1 MTNEQQKAKE
11 LAELLN
17 AFSEGNQ
24 LEFAYGNEWAE
35 YKPSNLYRIL
45 TDFQSGDLVI
55 RIKPETKR
63 VPLTMQ
69 DLIDRINSHKPM
81 YVKHGK
87 AHRAIQ
93 DFNDETVFFFDDEFT
108 YEQFMWLV
116 WYDNTP
122 CYKEVECDYLELID
136 NYGDK
141 FTVKTDLLKQKSLY
155 FDVYY
160 EDENATSSLSITA
173 VIKLRDFLNK
183 FIEANNE

>member
-1 MTNEQQKAKE
+1 MTNEQIKAKE
-11 LAELLN
+11 LVELLN
-17 AFSEGNQ
+17 AFADGKQ
-24 LEFAYGNEWAE
+24 LEYNFYPENEWRKIEDVESIIIAIKAGYE
-35 YKPSNLYRIL
+35 
-45 TDFQSGDLVI
+45 I

-108 YEQFMWLV
+108 YEQFMGLV

-122 CYKEVECDYLELID
+122 CYKEVE
-136 NYGDK
+136 
-141 FTVKTDLLKQKSLY
+141 
-155 FDVYY
+155 
-160 EDENATSSLSITA
+160 
-173 VIKLRDFLNK
+173 
-183 FIEANNE
+183 NE